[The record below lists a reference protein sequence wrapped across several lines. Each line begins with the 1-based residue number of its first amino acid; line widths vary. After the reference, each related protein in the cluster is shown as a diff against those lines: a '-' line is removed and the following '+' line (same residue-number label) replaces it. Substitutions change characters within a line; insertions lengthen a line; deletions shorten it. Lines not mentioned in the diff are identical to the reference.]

1 MSPRKDQVWTEE
13 ERAAMKEHAREQKA
27 AAKRVS
33 KEEDEQAVLAKIAE
47 LEEPDRAMAMRV
59 HEIVKASAPELSPK
73 LWYGMPAYARDGRVI
88 CFFQPANKF
97 KARYSTLGF
106 NDGAELDEGFM
117 WPVAYALTKMTPVEE
132 TRIGELVRRAAG

>member
-1 MSPRKDQVWTEE
+1 MSPKKDQVWTEE

-47 LEEPDRAMAMRV
+47 MEEPDRAMAMRV